1 MSVGKDSGNGAISN
15 KTKEGSKMAAPAII
29 SNIVQAVKS
38 LIGTCEKM
46 VDGADTQKYASSVN
60 TLDQNVDATYAQM
73 RDLIVK
79 NEKLTEEQKLEKL
92 EKLAQNQMS
101 SRKACQ
107 EAINGNRDSVSKM
120 IGSFF
125 LALATCGLSYIP
137 KLVAELKKN
146 NITKVDVD
154 KIKDSVINQEQLI
167 SSTEN

>member
-1 MSVGKDSGNGAISN
+1 
-15 KTKEGSKMAAPAII
+15 MAVPAII
-29 SNIVQAVKS
+29 EGIVSAIKGLTNV
-38 LIGTCEKM
+38 CDKM
-46 VDGADTQKYASSVN
+46 VDGADAQKYASSVN

-73 RDLIVK
+73 RDLIAK

-107 EAINGNRDSVSKM
+107 EAIKGNRESVSKM

-146 NITKVDVD
+146 NINKVDVD
-154 KIKDSVINQEQLI
+154 QIKDSVINQEQLI
-167 SSTEN
+167 SSAED